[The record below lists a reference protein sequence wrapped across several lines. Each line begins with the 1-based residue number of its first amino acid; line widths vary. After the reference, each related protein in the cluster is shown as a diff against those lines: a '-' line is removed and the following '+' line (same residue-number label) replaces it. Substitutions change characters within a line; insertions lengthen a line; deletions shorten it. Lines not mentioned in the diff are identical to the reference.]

1 MRPFLMLALALG
13 LSTACSPAPRAGLT
27 PPPVPAAL
35 EAPAGTTLALRLHAE
50 GSQVYLCKAGAWT
63 LKAPDARLYD
73 ESGNQVGTHFG
84 GPTWQSS
91 VDGSAVVGLKVADAP
106 APGSIP
112 WLLLRSQANAGS
124 GIFSGIAAVQRLDTV
139 GGVAPTTGCDAAA
152 EGQEQPVPYSAN
164 YFFYTGAAAQRSL
177 TAGPG
182 EQAFTARLTGD
193 AEVPPVATGASGTL
207 TLVLDPTRGEL
218 RYQLR
223 HDMAAA
229 TMAHLHTGAPGES
242 GPVAIAFPVA
252 LDGLTGTL
260 PITAAQIADLQAGR
274 LYANVHS
281 PAHGT
286 GEIRGQIAPAP

>member
-1 MRPFLMLALALG
+1 MRPFLTLAL
-13 LSTACSPAPRAGLT
+13 LSACSPAPRAGLT

-35 EAPAGTTLALRLHAE
+35 VAPPDTTLALRLHAE
-50 GSQVYLCKAGAWT
+50 GSQVYVCKAGAWS

-73 ESGNQVGTHFG
+73 ESGRQVGTHFG
-84 GPTWQSS
+84 GPTWQST
-91 VDGSAVVGLKVADAP
+91 VDGSAVVGLKVADVA

-124 GIFSGIAAVQRLDTV
+124 GIFSRIAAVQRLDTV

-152 EGQEQPVPYSAN
+152 DGQEQLVPYSAT
-164 YFFYTGAAAQRSL
+164 YVFYSGAAADRSL

-182 EQAFTARLTGD
+182 EQAFTARLSGD
-193 AEVPPVATGASGTL
+193 AEVPPVATGASGSL
-207 TLVLDPTRGEL
+207 ALVLDPTRGEL

-229 TMAHLHTGAPGES
+229 TMAHLHTGTSGES

-260 PITAAQIADLQAGR
+260 AITASQVSDLQAGR

-281 PAHGT
+281 PAHAS
-286 GEIRGQIAPAP
+286 GEIRGQIAPGMMP